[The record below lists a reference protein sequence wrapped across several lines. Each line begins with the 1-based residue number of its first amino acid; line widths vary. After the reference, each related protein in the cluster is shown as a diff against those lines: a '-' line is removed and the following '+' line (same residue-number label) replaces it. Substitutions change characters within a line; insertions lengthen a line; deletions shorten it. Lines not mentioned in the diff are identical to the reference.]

1 MKALEILKNAKGLG
15 FTGKQIII
23 NKYKLEEAIKE
34 LEEYESDMDSYL
46 DYTTGSRCTKSFNSC
61 LGSIKIA
68 YGKELEK
75 IVKENSEDR
84 LAELEKVILDYLTK
98 KGFVIDDISCKF
110 EIYLETKYKLKQI
123 QVDFKRGVGFH
134 SSNIFQTKAERTKE
148 MFDKAFEFFSIKEQ
162 EPNKEFK
169 VLQGDEFSPPFV
181 VKTFKTKKEAD
192 DFVDEIQKESSNHD
206 EYTTFW
212 VEEVNG

>member
-1 MKALEILKNAKGLG
+1 MKALEYLKKEQVLKKHQADVTWGYYDKD
-15 FTGKQIII
+15 ID
-23 NKYKLEEAIKE
+23 EAIKE
-34 LEEYESDMDSYL
+34 LEE
-46 DYTTGSRCTKSFNSC
+46 
-61 LGSIKIA
+61 
-68 YGKELEK
+68 LENK
-75 IVKENSEDR
+75 DR

-134 SSNIFQTKAERTKE
+134 SSNIFQTKAETTKE

-162 EPNKEFK
+162 ELNKEFK
-169 VLQGDEFSPPFV
+169 VFQGDRFSPPFV

-192 DFVDEIQKESSNHD
+192 DFVEATQKESSNHD
-206 EYTTFW
+206 EYTAFW